1 MDGQNRFT
9 AATVVVMVH
18 MLRYNREP
26 ALCFDDILLVP
37 QESDVQSR
45 HGVDLSMSI
54 GYKEREVVL
63 GLPVIAAPMDTVCDV
78 EMCLSLAKAG
88 GLGILHRYMSEQI
101 MIDKTK
107 ILSETKYDFGV
118 SVAATNGYMNLA
130 ENLFLSGARVF
141 LVDTA
146 NGHSHYAAKA
156 IKNLR
161 NAFGNSVHIMS
172 GNVATADGFWKLA
185 EAGADS
191 VRVGIGG
198 GSACTTR
205 LVSGHGVPTLA
216 SIMDVEELRDIN
228 GIECSIIADGGI
240 RNSGDMVKAFA
251 AGADAV
257 MVGSMLAGT
266 DEAPGEII
274 TDHNGKEAK
283 VFRGMAS
290 AQAQRDSRGSV
301 SVSEGVSTTVPYKG
315 SVDHIFNQIRG
326 GIGSGCSYSGVESL
340 SELSRLA
347 EYVQVTPTSL
357 NESRPHAI

>member
-1 MDGQNRFT
+1 MGAT
-9 AATVVVMVH
+9 AVVREH
-18 MLRYNREP
+18 MIPYNKT

-45 HGVDLSMSI
+45 HSVDLSMLI
-54 GYKEREVVL
+54 GYGEREVRL
-63 GLPVIAAPMDTVCDV
+63 DLPIIAAPMDTVCDV
-78 EMCLSLAKAG
+78 EMCMTLSNAG
-88 GLGILHRYMSEQI
+88 GLGILHRYMPEEMLI
-101 MIDKTK
+101 NKTK
-107 ILSETKYDFGV
+107 MLSEAKYKFGV

-130 ENLFLSGARVF
+130 ENLFLAGARIF

-146 NGHSHYAAKA
+146 NGHSQYTYNAVQN
-156 IKNLR
+156 IR
-161 NAFGNSVHIMS
+161 NAFGDSVHIMA
-172 GNVATADGFWKLA
+172 GNVATADGFARLSD
-185 EAGADS
+185 AGADS

-205 LVSGHGVPTLA
+205 IVSGHGVPTLA
-216 SIMDVEELRDIN
+216 SIMDVDEWREMSDN
-228 GIECSIIADGGI
+228 TCSIIADGGI

-266 DEAPGEII
+266 DEAPGEVI

-290 AQAQRDSRGSV
+290 ASAQKDARGSV

-315 SVDHIFNQIRG
+315 GTKHLLDKIKG
-326 GIGSGCSYSGVESL
+326 GIGSGCSYSGVEELCML
-340 SELSRLA
+340 SSVA
-347 EYVQVTPTSL
+347 EYVEVTSASL
-357 NESRPHAI
+357 NESKPHAI

>member
-1 MDGQNRFT
+1 
-9 AATVVVMVH
+9 MVAVGVR
-18 MLRYNREP
+18 MIPYNKT

-45 HGVDLSMSI
+45 HSVDLTMTI
-54 GYKEREVVL
+54 GFKNTITL
-63 GLPVIAAPMDTVCDV
+63 QLPIIAAPMDTVCDID
-78 EMCLSLAKAG
+78 MCMVLDKHG
-88 GLGILHRYMSEQI
+88 GLGILHRYMPEETLIQ
-101 MIDKTK
+101 KTK
-107 ILSETKYDFGV
+107 LLSHGKHRFGV
-118 SVAATNGYMNLA
+118 SVAATNGYMNLS
-130 ENLFLSGARVF
+130 EKLYNEGAKIF

-146 NGHSHYAAKA
+146 NGHSEYAVRAVES
-156 IKNLR
+156 LR
-161 NAFGNSVHIMS
+161 SAFGDDIHIMA
-172 GNVATADGFWKLA
+172 GNIATADGFMRLA

-216 SIMDVEELRDIN
+216 SIMDVEELRELN
-228 GIECSIIADGGI
+228 GVECSMVADGGV

-257 MVGSMLAGT
+257 MIGSMLAGT

-315 SVDHIFNQIRG
+315 SVEHILNQIRG
-326 GIGSGCSYSGVESL
+326 GLGSGCSYSGVE
-340 SELSRLA
+340 ELSNLSAIA
-347 EYVQVTPTSL
+347 EYVEVTIASL
-357 NESRPHAI
+357 NESKPHAI